1 VQEGGEKKEQEKD
14 FVEEYSK
21 LIGLLLLSLVLILL
35 FSSPSLLL
43 AKNITTIDTELSH
56 ATNDAATVRA
66 RLDLGSSEHIRA
78 FPMKIGD
85 WRGMTS
91 DLDTSRVAANLGADV
106 MLMRDYWHAKA
117 QQPVFFLIVQSSNR
131 TSFHPPIVCY
141 PAMGYE
147 IEEEGKVRL
156 AVQNTSWAERLAIP
170 ETKLGEA
177 VKGRLN
183 ESPYFNGTISVK
195 KLVVAKKKGD
205 LGEVTERKVV
215 LYFYLKEG
223 SFSDNFTMIRVSAL
237 APTDEGGDS
246 YAEALNLTE
255 ELMAD
260 TFPCMFELRGG
271 EEPVL
276 FILLSYGSVVGKV
289 AVGLLF
295 LVPLLVFFY
304 PRIKRYF

>member
-1 VQEGGEKKEQEKD
+1 MQEGGEKKEQEKD

-156 AVQNTSWAERLAIP
+156 AVPNASWAERPLYSSW
-170 ETKLGEA
+170 ESKKEELGC
-177 VKGRLN
+177 
-183 ESPYFNGTISVK
+183 FNGTISVK

-215 LYFYLKEG
+215 LYFYLKES
-223 SFSDNFTMIRVSAL
+223 SFSENFTMIRVSAF
-237 APTDEGGDS
+237 APPTADEGGGS

-260 TFPCMFELRGG
+260 AFPCMFELRGG

-276 FILLSYGSVVGKV
+276 FILLFHGSVAGKV